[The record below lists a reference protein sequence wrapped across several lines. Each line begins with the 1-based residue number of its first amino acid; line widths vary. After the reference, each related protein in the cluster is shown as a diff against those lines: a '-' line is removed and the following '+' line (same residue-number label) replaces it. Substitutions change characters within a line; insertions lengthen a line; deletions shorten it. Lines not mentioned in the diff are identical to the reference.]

1 MQPVDYERRSAIY
14 PYLSSADRSRYLA
27 LAEEWEQRPERIDV
41 LALDEAWRRERLE
54 EEHRKTSA
62 KLGIPPYFD
71 IEIADE
77 RWGCWICKRK
87 QEAGS
92 YQIWVSMD
100 VRPFDTAE
108 AVRAA
113 DTRHMAAWCLECAK
127 TLGREPGGIDQ
138 PDRRVC

>member
-41 LALDEAWRRERLE
+41 LRLDEAWRQQRLE
-54 EEHRKTSA
+54 EEHRKASE
-62 KLGIPPYFD
+62 KLGILPYFD

-77 RWGCWICKRK
+77 RFGCWICKRK

-92 YQIWVSMD
+92 VMIWISMD
-100 VRPFDTAE
+100 VKPGDAAA
-108 AVRAA
+108 AVRDA
-113 DTRHMAAWCLECAK
+113 DDRHMAAWCVECARG
-127 TLGREPGGIDQ
+127 LGGEASGIA
-138 PDRRVC
+138 DR